1 MPADLAERSRAR
13 GATRGFLT
21 LLLATSMLSP
31 GFALA
36 QSQGAKTGV
45 DLDKW
50 TPEYVRSIAGTE
62 TVDTVEEC
70 SEVVPQDYQ
79 GRVTYWYVGPTE
91 AEPAILKEKY
101 DEFFRAFAE
110 AYPNIEVDAQS
121 LGYNDMLNKIRTAA
135 LGNAAPMVARMPIL
149 WGIEFASKGQLV
161 PLAPEDVGYSPED
174 FWPGAM
180 KSITLDGQT
189 YGIPTNNET
198 MAFVYNA
205 GIFEEAGLDPD
216 DPPETWDEVVEYSK
230 QIRDETGKA
239 GYGMVARVNA
249 GNTPFRFMPQI
260 WAEGGGAL
268 DEAEPNPT
276 YDEIQIDSEG
286 TRKALQ
292 QAYDMYVRDKSVPVS
307 ALTNTQTENQ
317 DPFLAN
323 QLAMVIAH
331 PAEYV
336 VMRDRAAQ
344 ATGSD
349 REAAQ
354 EVVDNMRYALIPR
367 GSERRAAVFG
377 GSNIHIFADDVVDG
391 DLDKQAALAL
401 VCFVTGPEW
410 STKLQWTTSNPGNLR
425 GFRTEWNR
433 ERLESTPFL
442 DVSTA
447 MLPFGIPFP
456 VIAESPEIMNI
467 IVPEMMQNVLTER
480 MTIDEAVADARR
492 KIESLRD
499 GL

>member
-1 MPADLAERSRAR
+1 
-13 GATRGFLT
+13 
-21 LLLATSMLSP
+21 MLSP
-31 GFALA
+31 GLA
-36 QSQGAKTGV
+36 AAQGQGDKTGV

-50 TPEYVRSIAGTE
+50 SPEYVRSIAGTE
-62 TVDTVEEC
+62 TVNTVEEC
-70 SEVVPQDYQ
+70 SAVVPQDYE
-79 GRVTYWYVGPTE
+79 GRVSFWYVGPTE

-101 DEFFRAFAE
+101 AEFFEAFAQT
-110 AYPNIEVDAQS
+110 YPNIEVDAQS

-149 WGIEFASKGQLV
+149 WGIEFAAKGQLE
-161 PLAPEDVGYSPED
+161 PLGPEDVGYAVED

-180 KSITLDGQT
+180 KSITLGGQT

-216 DPPETWDEVVEYSK
+216 DPPETWDEVVEYSR
-230 QIRDETGKA
+230 QIREETGKA

-268 DEAEPNPT
+268 DEAEAEPA
-276 YDEIQIDSEG
+276 YDEIQIDSAG

-331 PAEYV
+331 PSEYV

-354 EVVDNMRYALIPR
+354 QVVDNMRYALIPR
-367 GSERRAAVFG
+367 GAERRAAVFG

-391 DLDKQAALAL
+391 GLDKQAALAF
-401 VCFVTGPEW
+401 VCFITGPEW

-425 GFRTEWNR
+425 GFRTTWNV
-433 ERLESTPFL
+433 ERLDSTPFL

-447 MLPFGIPFP
+447 MLPYGIPFP

-480 MTIDEAVADARR
+480 MTVDEAVADARR